1 MRIDHGFEKKK
12 FQFWCNIEFTPNLSL
27 PKAFILPGFCYFY
40 VSKFSVTRLESLL
53 SVYKSEYNW
62 RYWEVET
69 FSKCPC
75 LLMFGVTSISLIILS
90 VWSLLY
96 WNDDTIIDNICLYLN
111 FQNKFNFFYILINS
125 RHSELYLI
133 CLLEVVFDTLP
144 HSLVKGPGK
153 QSNKN
158 GEKTFL
164 HKYHLILNL
173 N

>member
-1 MRIDHGFEKKK
+1 
-12 FQFWCNIEFTPNLSL
+12 
-27 PKAFILPGFCYFY
+27 
-40 VSKFSVTRLESLL
+40 
-53 SVYKSEYNW
+53 
-62 RYWEVET
+62 
-69 FSKCPC
+69 
-75 LLMFGVTSISLIILS
+75 MFGVTSISLIILS

-125 RHSELYLI
+125 RHSGLYLI